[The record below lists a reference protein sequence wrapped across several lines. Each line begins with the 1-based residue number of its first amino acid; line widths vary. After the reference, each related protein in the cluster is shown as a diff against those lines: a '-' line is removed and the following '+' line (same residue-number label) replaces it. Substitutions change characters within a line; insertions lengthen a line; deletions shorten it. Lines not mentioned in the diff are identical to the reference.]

1 MSKAQE
7 GMPGPV
13 FVELPIDV
21 LYPYAMTAEE
31 IVGGNSGGKLTI
43 QKRIVD
49 FYMNCYLHN
58 LFTKAFDDTDTN
70 VSINTPPINDADVGK
85 VQSMLQSAERPVIVL
100 QSQATLQPEKLQDLA
115 SSLEKLG
122 APVFLGGMARGLL
135 GGTSKVQC
143 RHSRGVALKKSD
155 LIILLGVSADFRLN
169 YGRSLPKSAKIV
181 TINRDVAE
189 LNKNTDL
196 FWKPDAK
203 ILSDPCDFMLKTL
216 SFSKDFSPWL
226 DECRKRDEKRDS
238 DISVKASGP
247 AGGKINPL
255 KLFLALDKSL
265 PEDAI
270 LVADGGDFVGT
281 ASYILRPR
289 SPLSWLDPGAY
300 GTLGVGGGFA
310 IGAASVF
317 PDRPIF
323 IIYGDGSCGYSI
335 VELDT
340 LRRFGFNKV
349 TALIGNDG
357 KWNQILRAQEQLLG
371 SPVAN
376 ILATSNYEK
385 IAEAFDSTGFVL
397 ENPENDDSVYGNA
410 FKEAL
415 SSDRPTVVNA
425 ILGSTDFRDGS
436 ISV

>member
-1 MSKAQE
+1 MICKYNCI
-7 GMPGPV
+7 
-13 FVELPIDV
+13 F
-21 LYPYAMTAEE
+21 YFNPY
-31 IVGGNSGGKLTI
+31 K
-43 QKRIVD
+43 
-49 FYMNCYLHN
+49 
-58 LFTKAFDDTDTN
+58 
-70 VSINTPPINDADVGK
+70 
-85 VQSMLQSAERPVIVL
+85 
-100 QSQATLQPEKLQDLA
+100 
-115 SSLEKLG
+115 
-122 APVFLGGMARGLL
+122 
-135 GGTSKVQC
+135 
-143 RHSRGVALKKSD
+143 
-155 LIILLGVSADFRLN
+155 
-169 YGRSLPKSAKIV
+169 
-181 TINRDVAE
+181 
-189 LNKNTDL
+189 
-196 FWKPDAK
+196 
-203 ILSDPCDFMLKTL
+203 
-216 SFSKDFSPWL
+216 
-226 DECRKRDEKRDS
+226 
-238 DISVKASGP
+238 
-247 AGGKINPL
+247 
-255 KLFLALDKSL
+255 ALDKSL

-349 TALIGNDG
+349 TALIGNDA

-397 ENPENDDSVYGNA
+397 ENPENDDSVFENA
-410 FKEAL
+410 FEGLKQL
-415 SSDRPTVVNA
+415 F
-425 ILGSTDFRDGS
+425 LG
-436 ISV
+436 